1 MGKGDI
7 DMVQIKYDIVGSFLR
22 PEAIKKARAEFKSGA
37 ITREDLKKVEDEEI
51 TKLVKKEVEHGLL
64 FVTDGEFRRRWW
76 HLDWLKEFDGFDT
89 IHFTKEING
98 TSNEIELGTVTG
110 KISYDKNKVHPEVEA
125 WDYLHELASQYEG
138 VTAKKCI
145 SGPNMILVDHFLQLG
160 NKETPYYGRDL
171 KALIDDIAKAYQDAI
186 LDFYDHGCRYLQ
198 IDDTSWTYLIDEKF
212 LQKVEAL
219 GYTQKEVLNW
229 FWNVST
235 KALEKKP
242 VDMVVATHFCK
253 GNFKG
258 NPLFSGFY
266 DAVAPVIADIPYDA
280 FFVEYDDARSGS
292 FEPWKVLKDKD
303 ALFVAGLISTKNPVL
318 EDHDEIKKRYEEAKA
333 VVGEQIAL
341 SPQCGFASVEEGNC
355 IDEETQ
361 WKKID
366 LLVSCKDFLSKI
378 CLPGRLEIHI
388 EDYE

>member
-258 NPLFSGFY
+258 NPLFSGVY

-303 ALFVAGLISTKNPVL
+303 ALFVAGLISTKNPIL
-318 EDHDEIKKRYEEAKA
+318 EAHDEIKKRYEEAKA

-366 LLVSCKDFLSKI
+366 LLVSCKDFL
-378 CLPGRLEIHI
+378 
-388 EDYE
+388 

>member
-125 WDYLHELASQYEG
+125 WDYLHELASKYEG

-171 KALIDDIAKAYQDAI
+171 KALIDDIAKAYQEAI

-318 EDHDEIKKRYEEAKA
+318 EAHDEIKKRYEEAKA

-366 LLVSCKDFLSKI
+366 LLVSCKDFL
-378 CLPGRLEIHI
+378 
-388 EDYE
+388 